1 MSGEHAD
8 MFLGLGGERIH
19 GFTWGLRGFADSTL
33 LFGMEGWRS
42 WAFSEFCLVAL
53 SLNPEGAS
61 WAGWHKPFAVGFC
74 GEATG
79 GRRLPLDVTI
89 WPCWHRKQAEEQEC
103 VPEMRP

>member
-53 SLNPEGAS
+53 SLNPEDDMMRAPVGGIL
-61 WAGWHKPFAVGFC
+61 GWLAQAICC
-74 GEATG
+74 GI
-79 GRRLPLDVTI
+79 L
-89 WPCWHRKQAEEQEC
+89 W
-103 VPEMRP
+103 